1 VLYGVGVQVPLGA
14 PNFQKGIQLKYLI
27 LTSLLALGACN
38 AQTME
43 YFRTVEQQR
52 AEGYK
57 WEQIPCRQVT
67 PGVPAITID
76 PPTGKKLV
84 CNKLVKQ

>member
-1 VLYGVGVQVPLGA
+1 M
-14 PNFQKGIQLKYLI
+14 KYTI
-27 LTSLLALGACN
+27 LLSLLALGACSSQQ
-38 AQTME
+38 AE
-43 YFRTVEQQR
+43 FFRTVEKQR

-84 CNKLVKQ
+84 CNKLVK

>member
-1 VLYGVGVQVPLGA
+1 M
-14 PNFQKGIQLKYLI
+14 KYVI
-27 LTSLLALGACN
+27 LLSLLALGACN
-38 AQTME
+38 AQFME
-43 YFRTVEQQR
+43 FQRTVEKQR

-57 WEQIPCRQVT
+57 WKEIPCRQVT

-84 CNKLVKQ
+84 CNKLVKD

>member
-1 VLYGVGVQVPLGA
+1 M
-14 PNFQKGIQLKYLI
+14 KYLI

-43 YFRTVEQQR
+43 FVRTVEQQR
-52 AEGYK
+52 AAGYEWK
-57 WEQIPCRQVT
+57 QIPCRQVT
-67 PGVPAITID
+67 PGLPAITID

-84 CNKLVKQ
+84 CNKLVKP

>member
-1 VLYGVGVQVPLGA
+1 MAWGFKSLQAHQTFKKV
-14 PNFQKGIQLKYLI
+14 FKLKYLI
-27 LTSLLALGACN
+27 LVSLLLLGACN
-38 AQTME
+38 SQTME

-57 WEQIPCRQVT
+57 WKQIPCRQLT
-67 PGVPAITID
+67 PGLPAITID

-84 CNKLVKQ
+84 CNKLVKD

>member
-1 VLYGVGVQVPLGA
+1 M
-14 PNFQKGIQLKYLI
+14 KYTI
-27 LTSLLALGACN
+27 LLSLLALGACN

-43 YFRTVEQQR
+43 FVRTVEKQR

-84 CNKLVKQ
+84 CNKLVK

>member
-1 VLYGVGVQVPLGA
+1 M
-14 PNFQKGIQLKYLI
+14 KYLI
-27 LTSLLALGACN
+27 LVSALVLGACN
-38 AQTME
+38 AQFME
-43 YFRTVEQQR
+43 FQRTVEKQR

-84 CNKLVKQ
+84 CNRLVKD